1 MDAPGLEMT
10 SEELAHFYAKLGQ
23 GFPIITIKEP
33 FDVRGMCILSQLS
46 PLSGT

>member
-23 GFPIITIKEP
+23 GFPIITIGLGH
-33 FDVRGMCILSQLS
+33 VMQG
-46 PLSGT
+46 